1 MRVPRSGINVR
12 WQGTILPLLLFG
24 FWWLSAQYK
33 WISPTVLVSP
43 VHVLAVLGDPTMRDA
58 LVGGIAASAIRL
70 GEGASL
76 GIAVGILVGF
86 TLALSGSADRLFG
99 PSLNAVRQIAMFA
112 WIPLLTAWFGGGD
125 LGKVLFIAFGSFFP
139 IAMGICEGVKA
150 VPPQLKEVGR
160 VYCLSPWLQFRM
172 IILPAATPAIITS
185 LQLSLLL
192 AWVSTI
198 GAEYLMG
205 GMTQGV
211 GTFVMMGQDQVRPD
225 IILLGV
231 TVIAISGFVFNK
243 LVRSTSRYL
252 LRWRQI

>member
-1 MRVPRSGINVR
+1 MHALRSGIKVR
-12 WQGTILPLLLFG
+12 WQGAVLPLLLFG
-24 FWWLSAQYK
+24 LWWLSAEYK

-43 VHVLAVLGDPTMRDA
+43 ARMLAALGDPAIRDT
-58 LVGGIAASAIRL
+58 LVGGIEASAVRL
-70 GEGASL
+70 AEGAIL
-76 GIAVGILVGF
+76 GIAIGVFVGF
-86 TLALSGSADRLFG
+86 ALALSGLAERLFG

-112 WIPLLTAWFGGGD
+112 WIPLLTAWFGNGD
-125 LGKVLFIAFGSFFP
+125 LGKVLFVAFGSFFP
-139 IAMGICEGVKA
+139 VAMGICEGVKA
-150 VPPQLKEVGR
+150 VPSQLKEVGR

-192 AWVSTI
+192 SWVSTI

-205 GMTQGV
+205 GMAQGV

-225 IILLGV
+225 VILLGV
-231 TVIAISGFVFNK
+231 TVIALSGFVFNK